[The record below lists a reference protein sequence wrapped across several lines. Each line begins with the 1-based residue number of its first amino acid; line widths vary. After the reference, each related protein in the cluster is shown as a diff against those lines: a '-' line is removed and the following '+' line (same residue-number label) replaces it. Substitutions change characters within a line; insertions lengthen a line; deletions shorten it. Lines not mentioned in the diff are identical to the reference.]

1 MANDS
6 MKYSMKN
13 EIKKGFLCVL
23 CASVAKN
30 IGHRDME
37 ILKMAEC
44 DLNNLNIITQKIIS
58 CAIEVHRILGP
69 GLLESLYEK
78 ALCYEFDIKKI
89 AYQSQVSVPVIYKQ
103 KVIGDYRI
111 DLLVED
117 EIIVELKAADRL
129 ERVFEAQL
137 LSYLKITSKKLG
149 LLINFNVPVL
159 KDGIKRIIL

>member
-1 MANDS
+1 MSEYDID
-6 MKYSMKN
+6 Y
-13 EIKKGFLCVL
+13 
-23 CASVAKN
+23 
-30 IGHRDME
+30 
-37 ILKMAEC
+37 
-44 DLNNLNIITQKIIS
+44 LNVITREIIS
-58 CAIEVHRILGP
+58 CAIEVHKILGP

-89 AYQSQVSVPVIYKQ
+89 AYQSQVLVPVIYKQ
-103 KVIGDYRI
+103 EIIGEYRI

-117 EIIVELKAADRL
+117 EIIVELKAVDRF
-129 ERVFEAQL
+129 EKVFEAQL